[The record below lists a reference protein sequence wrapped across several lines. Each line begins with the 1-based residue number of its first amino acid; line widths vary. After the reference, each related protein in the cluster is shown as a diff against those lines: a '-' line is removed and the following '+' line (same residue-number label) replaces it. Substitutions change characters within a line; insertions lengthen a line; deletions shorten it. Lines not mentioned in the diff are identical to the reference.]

1 MQRRMLGLFAA
12 AVAVAFSVSVSAQKT
27 TQVHK
32 GTGGSPH
39 VRSEWTVNG
48 ANISIEYG
56 RPFLKGRTIGRRSRR
71 TARSGARA
79 RTKPRR
85 SRPTNLF
92 IGSSGYLVVELTNFN
107 DQMTQ

>member
-27 TQVHK
+27 TQVHQ

-56 RPFLKGRTIGRRSRR
+56 RPFLKGRTIGKEVAPYGEEWR
-71 TARSGARA
+71 TGAYEATTLKTDEFVHWFSWLSGR
-79 RTKPRR
+79 
-85 SRPTNLF
+85 
-92 IGSSGYLVVELTNFN
+92 
-107 DQMTQ
+107 